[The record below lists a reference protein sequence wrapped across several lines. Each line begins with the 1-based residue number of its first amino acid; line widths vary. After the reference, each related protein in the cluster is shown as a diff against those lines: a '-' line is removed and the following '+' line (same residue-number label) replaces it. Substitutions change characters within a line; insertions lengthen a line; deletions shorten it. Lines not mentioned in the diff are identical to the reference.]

1 MTVSNFYKGIFG
13 TKAYK
18 ISVSAGCTCPNRD
31 GKIGFGGCIFC
42 SQAGSGDFVPDSFL
56 DIELQIEKA
65 KMLLTPKLKNHDNVK
80 YIAYFQDFTNT
91 YGDLDRLKSLWFRA
105 LSCPDIAGI
114 AIATRPDCLND
125 ECLKIIGNIAKKTYV
140 QVELGLQS
148 TNEKTAGVIRR
159 GYKNQVY
166 FDAVKKLHEA
176 NSNIHVVSHVI
187 FGLPGES
194 ECDMLKTVLDVVNAK
209 SDGIKITNLY
219 VLAQTDLQ
227 KMFEKGE
234 YKPLESEEYFSL
246 LKKALKIIPQNVVI
260 HRLTGDPPKKILI
273 SPEWTKN
280 KKIVLS
286 KINNLLCDY
295 ECNYDMERL

>member
-56 DIELQIEKA
+56 DIEKQIEKA
-65 KMLLTPKLKNHDNVK
+65 KNLLSSKLKNQQNLK
-80 YIAYFQDFTNT
+80 YIAYFQNFTNT

-105 LSCPDIAGI
+105 LDCPDVSGI
-114 AIATRPDCLND
+114 SIATRPDCLSD
-125 ECLKIIGNIAKKTYV
+125 ECLKIIGNIAKTNYV

-159 GYKNQVY
+159 GYENQVY
-166 FDAVKKLHEA
+166 FDAVKKLHAA
-176 NSNIHVVSHVI
+176 NRNIHVVSHVI
-187 FGLPGES
+187 FGLPGET
-194 ECDMLKTVLDVVNAK
+194 ERDMMKTVCDVVNAK
-209 SDGIKITNLY
+209 CDGIKITNLY

-227 KMFEKGE
+227 KMYEKGE
-234 YKPLESEEYFSL
+234 YNPLQMEEYFDL
-246 LKKALKIIPQNVVI
+246 LKKALKIIPVNMVI
-260 HRLTGDPPKKILI
+260 HRLTGDPPKKMLI
-273 SPEWTKN
+273 APEWTKN
-280 KKIVLS
+280 KKLVLS
-286 KINNLLCDY
+286 RVNNLLCDY
-295 ECNYDMERL
+295 ERDVK